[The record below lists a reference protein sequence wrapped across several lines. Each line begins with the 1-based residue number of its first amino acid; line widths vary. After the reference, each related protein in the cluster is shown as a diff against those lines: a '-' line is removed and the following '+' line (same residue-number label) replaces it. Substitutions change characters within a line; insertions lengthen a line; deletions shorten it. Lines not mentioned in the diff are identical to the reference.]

1 MSDSADAADTD
12 VDADADAEELDHTPS
27 TSEDVQREEAKVLA
41 EGWLRVATVSIFAVL
56 LTVVG
61 LLQASGLVDLF
72 PFGEGWTVE
81 WLLFVVLAV
90 ALVAVEAWTWWID
103 RI

>member
-1 MSDSADAADTD
+1 MTD
-12 VDADADAEELDHTPS
+12 PADADAEELDQMPS
-27 TSEDVQREEAKVLA
+27 TGEEEQREEAKVLA
-41 EGWLRVATVSIFAVL
+41 EGWLRVAAVSIFALV

-72 PFGEGWTVE
+72 PFGNDWTVE
-81 WLLFVVLAV
+81 WLVFVALAV
-90 ALVAVEAWTWWID
+90 AIVAVEAWTWWID